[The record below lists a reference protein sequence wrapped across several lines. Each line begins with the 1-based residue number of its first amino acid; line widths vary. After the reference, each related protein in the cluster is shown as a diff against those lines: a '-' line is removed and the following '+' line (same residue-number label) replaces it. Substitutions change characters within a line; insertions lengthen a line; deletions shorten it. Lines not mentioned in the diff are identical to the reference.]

1 MGDFYEFEKF
11 MVLNKFKAKRDEFIS
26 HKKPVVDSQ
35 TQGNALRKYSIF
47 AYLFHC
53 DFVNIVPSRI
63 QYFCNV

>member
-47 AYLFHC
+47 AYLF
-53 DFVNIVPSRI
+53 IVI
-63 QYFCNV
+63 LLT